1 MSKINTTLV
10 LTVVFLIFQSSI
22 AQSTDLYTDNQ
33 AANKEKIE
41 MAVNNYKN
49 ALESDNLGMTESA
62 ILNILKLKYYYPDYD
77 YSSLI
82 EPLESLE
89 TNAENKTIRIMSYI
103 VKNYLTYP
111 ERYAWI
117 DKVHDEFDKDF
128 HMIIADLV
136 SAQVS
141 K

>member
-1 MSKINTTLV
+1 
-10 LTVVFLIFQSSI
+10 
-22 AQSTDLYTDNQ
+22 
-33 AANKEKIE
+33 
-41 MAVNNYKN
+41 MAIQNYKI
-49 ALESDNLGMTESA
+49 ALESENLGMIESA
-62 ILNILKLKYYYPDYD
+62 ILNILKLKHYYPDCD

-82 EPLESLE
+82 DPLESLE
-89 TNAENKTIRIMSYI
+89 SNKENKTIRFMSYI